1 MHSKQYTMNDFLM
14 ISFFQVF
21 DRKGALSHIRGV
33 LKWGKMNLQFSKHRT
48 NSGLKIKR
56 QLSKQLT
63 CSYFFNFVWHDHK
76 NIFASVGI

>member
-33 LKWGKMNLQFSKHRT
+33 LKWGKMVIKQT
-48 NSGLKIKR
+48 NWQVAFHVSWGQYMVYLVP
-56 QLSKQLT
+56 
-63 CSYFFNFVWHDHK
+63 VW
-76 NIFASVGI
+76 IQI